1 MEYSKYLKKIS
12 YIIFNGMFSE
22 IMNITVK
29 NDHAGSA
36 TLCMKSKLNAS
47 DLTMRYPKVST
58 AHVLIFSSIFLPYL
72 LLFSNFGA

>member
-1 MEYSKYLKKIS
+1 
-12 YIIFNGMFSE
+12 MFSE

-36 TLCMKSKLNAS
+36 TLCGKNKLNAS
-47 DLTMRYPKVST
+47 GSTMRYPRVFT
-58 AHVLIFSSIFLPYL
+58 AHVPIFSFIFLPYL